1 MRDIFRKLYTQQKS
15 NAKQR
20 GVEFRLTLE
29 EWKQIWLDSGKWEQR
44 GRGAD
49 KYCMCRIGDTGA
61 YEVGNV
67 FIALNT
73 SNLSE
78 GNLGRVLTDE
88 HKAKIAAKNSGKPH
102 PWSVGEKNPM
112 HRPEAKAKIKD
123 ATGGTKHYRSK
134 GGVVTPEGFLNLPS
148 KPLPHLAYQYLP
160 SNGGAS
166 IRNSASL
173 TKTTSLSY
181 KEPT

>member
-88 HKAKIAAKNSGKPH
+88 HKAKIAAKNSGKSH

-134 GGVVTPEGFLNLPS
+134 GGVVTPEGFFESTKQAAAALGIPVPTVQWRCKYQKLGFAYKDNL
-148 KPLPHLAYQYLP
+148 A
-160 SNGGAS
+160 
-166 IRNSASL
+166 IV
-173 TKTTSLSY
+173 
-181 KEPT
+181 